1 MQMLSDILII
11 FAKALDDAAMTKAR
25 ACLMNVGKS
34 VLVHQKEGQSRVLL
48 TKFAP
53 SDTSP
58 GALLESLK
66 STGYDAKISGG

>member
-11 FAKALDDAAMTKAR
+11 FAKALDDAAMTKAK

-48 TKFAP
+48 AKFAP
-53 SDTSP
+53 SDASP
-58 GALLESLK
+58 RALLESLK
-66 STGYDAKISGG
+66 NAGFDAKIAGG

>member
-11 FAKALDDAAMTKAR
+11 FTKALDDAAMTKAK

-48 TKFAP
+48 AKFAP
-53 SDTSP
+53 DDTSP
-58 GALLESLK
+58 GTLLETLK
-66 STGYDAKISGG
+66 SAGFDAKISGG

>member
-1 MQMLSDILII
+1 MLSDILII
-11 FAKALDDAAMTKAR
+11 FSKALDDVAMAKAK

-48 TKFAP
+48 AKFSPDDA
-53 SDTSP
+53 SP

-66 STGYDAKISGG
+66 STGFDAKISGG